1 MGFCIGYG
9 SDSGFFY
16 ARSAKQKM
24 VTLSSTESET
34 YSAVEAAKDI
44 LYFRNVLAELGF
56 ATNSPSSIKVD
67 NKSLIELATRFSGN
81 HKRVRHFLVRIHF
94 LMEQVNAKTITLDYV
109 DTTAN
114 TADQLTK
121 PLTGTA
127 FVRQSLMGPQRVKPM
142 V

>member
-1 MGFCIGYG
+1 MILRGHNRDTQQSCLV
-9 SDSGFFY
+9 
-16 ARSAKQKM
+16 A
-24 VTLSSTESET
+24 L
-34 YSAVEAAKDI
+34 DI

-56 ATNSPSSIKVD
+56 AMDSPSSIRVD
-67 NKSLIELATRFSGN
+67 NKSLIELATGFSGN
-81 HKRVRHFLVRIHF
+81 HKWVRHFLARIHF

-109 DTTAN
+109 DTTDN

-127 FVRQSLMGPQRVKPM
+127 LVRGRHSLLGPQRVKPM